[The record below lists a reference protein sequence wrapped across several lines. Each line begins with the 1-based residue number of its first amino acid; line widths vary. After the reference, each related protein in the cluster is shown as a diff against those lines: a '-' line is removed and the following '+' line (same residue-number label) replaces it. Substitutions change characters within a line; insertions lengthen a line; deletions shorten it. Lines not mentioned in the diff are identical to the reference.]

1 MCSLILDCVGW
12 EDTFKSLPERCNNNK
27 KDKKKLIHSHKTMI
41 YEEVSRATF
50 CFLCMQIGRENL
62 FLSKLCSLKLF
73 LVMNVIGDCE
83 TWRSCCQSI
92 LRLTIIAGR
101 QMLVAYLSH
110 SPLCLLFSLRYISD
124 NVYQLYTGNTWRIF
138 VWPCWRTGIT
148 PGMIILQQMILKPN
162 MGQYI
167 YFLLFCY

>member
-27 KDKKKLIHSHKTMI
+27 KDKKKKLIHSYRTMI
-41 YEEVSRATF
+41 YEEDSRATF

-110 SPLCLLFSLRYISD
+110 SSLFVVFSTVHLWQCLPTLYRQHLTNLCMTLLENWYYSGHDYSSAND
-124 NVYQLYTGNTWRIF
+124 TQT
-138 VWPCWRTGIT
+138 
-148 PGMIILQQMILKPN
+148 
-162 MGQYI
+162 
-167 YFLLFCY
+167 